1 MQMENCVF
9 KQINNKQLFLCLQYE
24 LMLNKQTM
32 LSQCRAERLAKDIAK
47 EAFFINWNK
56 KTLHW
61 LG

>member
-1 MQMENCVF
+1 MENCRF
-9 KQINNKQLFLCLQYE
+9 KQINNKQMFLCLQDE
-24 LMLNKQTM
+24 LM

-47 EAFFINWNK
+47 EVFFINWNK